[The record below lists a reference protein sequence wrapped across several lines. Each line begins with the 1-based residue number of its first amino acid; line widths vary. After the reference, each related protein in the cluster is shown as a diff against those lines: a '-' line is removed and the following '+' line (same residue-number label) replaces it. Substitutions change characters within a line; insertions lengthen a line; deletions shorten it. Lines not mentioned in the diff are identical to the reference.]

1 MWHPCPECAKCLT
14 PGHFVWPFC
23 LYPLSDV
30 PRGHAAWPVCI
41 VSRQQNLDEM
51 EPHDGKQVE
60 EKQRGPVC
68 PGQCPDADLG
78 GLDLIPLLRGGPS
91 SYTSATFLIQ
101 GQSGL
106 VGQARSLVRSPRG
119 PPPGSRSHPACAT
132 CMTYGRWY
140 EPNHRYLN
148 SPYTCTWVLYDYF
161 SYYSLKVIL
170 CSCAL
175 QNFSPAYT
183 YTLNR

>member
-14 PGHFVWPFC
+14 PGR
-23 LYPLSDV
+23 LYDPTECTPCQTFLADM
-30 PRGHAAWPVCI
+30 
-41 VSRQQNLDEM
+41 QQDPSASSLASKNLDKVEQ
-51 EPHDGKQVE
+51 DVGQQVE
-60 EKQRGPVC
+60 KEQLGPVFAC
-68 PGQCPDADLG
+68 QCPDVDLG
-78 GLDLIPLLRGGPS
+78 GLDLVPFVRGGAS

-140 EPNHRYLN
+140 EPNHR
-148 SPYTCTWVLYDYF
+148 
-161 SYYSLKVIL
+161 
-170 CSCAL
+170 
-175 QNFSPAYT
+175 
-183 YTLNR
+183 